1 MAVKKSLEEMV
12 EIMLRNGMSKHGLK
26 KVLQN
31 IGFSDNRIDK
41 ALAKTGLVDAQLRND
56 EISEGLQT
64 KTNGLLHSED
74 FSKNPKS
81 DQDHLLQTRLENME
95 TSLKIFEAMAEKV
108 EEIEKKVDSLFE
120 IIGEYVPQI
129 LEKTEKNT

>member
-56 EISEGLQT
+56 EISEALQT
-64 KTNGLLHSED
+64 QTNGVLHSED
-74 FSKNPKS
+74 FGKNPKS

-129 LEKTEKNT
+129 LKKTGKNT